1 MTGLICLHR
10 RRVSGIPGPTR
21 FHPLLLPL
29 SIPRPTTVMLR
40 MKMMNPMMK
49 MRRPRGTGW
58 ISNLHLCSMLC
69 QRGRSSNQESQE
81 TEMLQSS
88 YGLYSWMDL
97 TDKCVRGGI
106 TAWLAQVY
114 TTVMTTPTSS
124 PFVNSCYLFCCQAIK
139 STLHNK
145 LFIKF
150 VERLNLSSSSV
161 FKC

>member
-40 MKMMNPMMK
+40 MTMMNPMMK

-97 TDKCVRGGI
+97 TDKCVRWGGGHCLVSP
-106 TAWLAQVY
+106 TVY
-114 TTVMTTPTSS
+114 TTVMTTPPPTSS
-124 PFVNSCYLFCCQAIK
+124 PFVNNCYTYSAASK
-139 STLHNK
+139 VHPA
-145 LFIKF
+145 
-150 VERLNLSSSSV
+150 
-161 FKC
+161 